1 MSKRIFTATP
11 KNYGGAYDVDPE
23 MFFTRDDLNEL
34 GDAVIEKIPP
44 TFGEN
49 FKLEEAYIGGTDNQ
63 EVTVRVEDLDS
74 LVSFEGR
81 AHIDM
86 RKIKRPSDLAA
97 KYADDIVSQIMSSI
111 MEYENQVESATCI
124 QGSTE
129 DADGTVQYRIYEVE
143 YIEDEDDYEELDCI
157 DSVDDL
163 DNAIELAKR
172 HKQSSGYEVHVVEYN
187 EEEDYTEVVWASYG
201 SHVEASTDLGSTK
214 CEDEL
219 AEQYV
224 RELSRDGIDL
234 SSQEAVVDELMNN
247 WGFSLED
254 AEGLFLRMS
263 ECQSSVYGGLF
274 GKKKKQDAEDPKARM
289 QAYMDKANQVGDQ
302 LDALQQQ
309 ALTRYGRPVHS
320 ADCVEDSCYQNVA
333 TGRTYSTSQMRDMY
347 NYHQSR
353 NGYTGSYEEWVQ
365 EKLNDGTLVTCSMDI
380 LPGPGD
386 YNPPEDEF
394 SYADDVEEV
403 CELDMD
409 NVVIIISDDG
419 NSWDYEDKSY
429 EWAKASED
437 SEDLYSD
444 EYPNV
449 LLSDHTGT
457 VENVDSLLE
466 SLLPA
471 EPGKYSV
478 SGHVKLVYDIEGIAY
493 KIVPDYEG
501 GSAIEDYS
509 DDAEASF
516 NFRKSSITNFKYKKA
531 R

>member
-23 MFFTRDDLNEL
+23 MFFTREDLNEL
-34 GDAVIEKIPP
+34 GDAVIEKIPS

-63 EVTVRVEDLDS
+63 EVTVRVENLDS
-74 LVSFEGR
+74 LESFEGT

-86 RKIKRPSDLAA
+86 RKIKRPSDLVA
-97 KYADDIVSQIMSSI
+97 KYADDIVSQIMSGM
-111 MEYENQVESATCI
+111 MEYDNLANQDNTIES
-124 QGSTE
+124 STSIT
-129 DADGTVQYRIYEVE
+129 DWDSMDVYE
-143 YIEDEDDYEELDCI
+143 
-157 DSVDDL
+157 
-163 DNAIELAKR
+163 
-172 HKQSSGYEVHVVEYN
+172 Q
-187 EEEDYTEVVWASYG
+187 TEVIKKFVKSYRG
-201 SHVEASTDLGSTK
+201 KKVF
-214 CEDEL
+214 EDF
-219 AEQYV
+219 ADRV
-224 RELSRDGIDL
+224 GVPADDVIDL
-234 SSQEAVVDELMNN
+234 
-247 WGFSLED
+247 FCD
-254 AEGLFLRMS
+254 AEAHGFIKIPKRMQAES
-263 ECQSSVYGGLF
+263 EYANDDIYSSEVVQAGLF
-274 GKKKKQDAEDPKARM
+274 GNRKKNKQNDAKSRM
-289 QAYMDKANQVGDQ
+289 DEYLNRVNQVGGQ
-302 LDALQQQ
+302 LDNLQKDALNK
-309 ALTRYGRPVHS
+309 YGKVVQS
-320 ADCVEDSCYQNVA
+320 AECSTSDCYQNVA
-333 TGRTYSTSQMRDMY
+333 TGRTYSSDQMHDMY

-353 NGYTGSYEEWVQ
+353 NGYTGSYEEWVE
-365 EKLNDGTLVTCSMDI
+365 EKVNDGTLITCSNYMA
-380 LPGPGD
+380 PGPGD
-386 YNPPEDEF
+386 YDPPEDEF
-394 SYADDVEEV
+394 EYDDVEEV

-493 KIVPDYEG
+493 KTVPDYEG
-501 GSAIEDYS
+501 GSATEEYS
-509 DDAEASF
+509 DDADASF
-516 NFRKSSITNFKYKKA
+516 NFRKSSITDFKYRKI

>member
-23 MFFTRDDLNEL
+23 MFFTREDLNEL
-34 GDAVIEKIPP
+34 GDAVIEKIPS

-74 LVSFEGR
+74 LVSFEGT

-86 RKIKRPSDLAA
+86 RKIKRPSDLVA
-97 KYADDIVSQIMSSI
+97 KYVDDIVSQIMSGI
-111 MEYENQVESATCI
+111 MEYDNQVEYNGEDIES
-124 QGSTE
+124 ST
-129 DADGTVQYRIYEVE
+129 Q
-143 YIEDEDDYEELDCI
+143 
-157 DSVDDL
+157 
-163 DNAIELAKR
+163 
-172 HKQSSGYEVHVVEYN
+172 VVE
-187 EEEDYTEVVWASYG
+187 A
-201 SHVEASTDLGSTK
+201 
-214 CEDEL
+214 
-219 AEQYV
+219 
-224 RELSRDGIDL
+224 
-234 SSQEAVVDELMNN
+234 
-247 WGFSLED
+247 
-254 AEGLFLRMS
+254 
-263 ECQSSVYGGLF
+263 GLF
-274 GKKKKQDAEDPKARM
+274 GNRKKNKQSDAKSRM
-289 QAYMDKANQVGDQ
+289 DEYLNRVNQVGGQ
-302 LDALQQQ
+302 LDDLQKDAL
-309 ALTRYGRPVHS
+309 AKYGNKSVNS
-320 ADCVEDSCYQNVA
+320 AN
-333 TGRTYSTSQMRDMY
+333 DM
-347 NYHQSR
+347 
-353 NGYTGSYEEWVQ
+353 
-365 EKLNDGTLVTCSMDI
+365 

-386 YNPPEDEF
+386 YDPPEDEF
-394 SYADDVEEV
+394 EYDDVEEV

-471 EPGKYSV
+471 EPGKYSI

-493 KIVPDYEG
+493 KTVPDYEG
-501 GSAIEDYS
+501 GSATEEYS
-509 DDAEASF
+509 DDAQASF
-516 NFRKSSITNFKYKKA
+516 NFRKSSITDFKYKKA